1 MPLILR
7 RSKRVVSWWSQLL
20 AFAASWHFH
29 YQVVRG
35 CTPNRFARML
45 VYINLSQ
52 CFLQCIA
59 YKHTSYRDFVK
70 IHVLTPITSIAN
82 PSLHFSRNKKG
93 GLIFFT
99 FFSCESFHMM
109 KQSSRPLT
117 GTSPNFANWSAS
129 YKSKMTQHC
138 SVFFIIERL

>member
-1 MPLILR
+1 MEP
-7 RSKRVVSWWSQLL
+7 
-20 AFAASWHFH
+20 AFSFCCKLTLY
-29 YQVVRG
+29 YQVRG

-45 VYINLSQ
+45 VYINLKVSVFSNAQ
-52 CFLQCIA
+52 L
-59 YKHTSYRDFVK
+59 TSTLATVTLVK

-82 PSLHFSRNKKG
+82 PSLHFSRHKKG
-93 GLIFFT
+93 GMIFFT